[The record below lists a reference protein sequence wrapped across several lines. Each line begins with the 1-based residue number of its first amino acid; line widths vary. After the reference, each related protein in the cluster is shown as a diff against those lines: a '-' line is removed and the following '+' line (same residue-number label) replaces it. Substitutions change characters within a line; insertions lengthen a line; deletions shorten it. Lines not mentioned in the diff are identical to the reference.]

1 MVAAGLYKP
10 SAIVGYR
17 NRPVYIRGS
26 RHTPMN
32 HEAVRDAMPEYF
44 RLLREERHPAVRV
57 ITRLDGE
64 TSSTSDDEDDSTS
77 GKKNI
82 SIAQA
87 RAIPLIGSLEPLRM
101 NLPLQRYTL
110 Y

>member
-1 MVAAGLYKP
+1 MTTVAERIAESSGFYKP

-44 RLLREERHPAVRV
+44 RLLREEKHLAVRA
-57 ITRLDGE
+57 IL
-64 TSSTSDDEDDSTS
+64 
-77 GKKNI
+77 
-82 SIAQA
+82 SIVSLRQQKALHLYH
-87 RAIPLIGSLEPLRM
+87 LIREY
-101 NLPLQRYTL
+101 NLLTWWD
-110 Y
+110 